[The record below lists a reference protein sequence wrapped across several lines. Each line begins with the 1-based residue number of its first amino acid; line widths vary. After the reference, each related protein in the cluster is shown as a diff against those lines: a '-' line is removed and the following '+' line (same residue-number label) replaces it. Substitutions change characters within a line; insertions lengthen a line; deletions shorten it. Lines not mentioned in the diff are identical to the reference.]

1 VAEAQARALG
11 AARPWVLRRE
21 ASAEKW
27 KCCRE
32 EPLEARVPRV
42 ANWTRWHDLRM
53 RFSQQCVEERE
64 GRGYMHMF
72 PCLRFCLTCVL
83 PYILSP
89 RLSRDARDVA
99 RARPRHAST
108 RRATW
113 PDKTIPR
120 CVHGWT

>member
-1 VAEAQARALG
+1 MAEAQARALG

-72 PCLRFCLTCVL
+72 PCLRFCLRS
-83 PYILSP
+83 PILGVAPLYLIPPPLARRARCCACAASP
-89 RLSRDARDVA
+89 RVYTSRNLA
-99 RARPRHAST
+99 
-108 RRATW
+108 
-113 PDKTIPR
+113 
-120 CVHGWT
+120 

>member
-1 VAEAQARALG
+1 MAEAQARALG

-72 PCLRFCLTCVL
+72 PCDMTGQANR
-83 PYILSP
+83 PDGEG
-89 RLSRDARDVA
+89 SRNGFGLQAFEQGVQFFSA
-99 RARPRHAST
+99 L
-108 RRATW
+108 
-113 PDKTIPR
+113 
-120 CVHGWT
+120 